1 MPVITL
7 TTDLGCRDHYV
18 ALLKAFILKKA
29 EHVQLIDISHDLEKF
44 NLQQAA
50 YIFGNAF
57 HEFPKNSI
65 HILGIRSTNFKTT
78 KFLIVYYKN
87 QYIICPDNGLFS
99 LFYDGSEVVYYELNN
114 DKFTQGIFIA
124 RDPLAQ
130 AATELAN
137 GTFVSDIAT
146 EVNDIVQSL
155 NFQPVSNL
163 DSITGRCI
171 YIDSFGNVITNVKK
185 SLFDQIC
192 QGRRFT
198 IFLPNTR
205 ISKICT
211 TYDDAEHN
219 EPLALFNSSGY
230 LEIALNH
237 GSAKQ
242 LLFPRNFL
250 MHTEFQI
257 PIEFYT

>member
-1 MPVITL
+1 MAIITL

-18 ALLKAFILKKA
+18 ALLKAYILKKS
-29 EHVQLIDISHDLEKF
+29 ENIQLIDISHELEKY

-65 HILGIRSTNFKTT
+65 HILGIRSANFKT
-78 KFLIVYYKN
+78 KKNLIVYYKN

-99 LFYDGSEVVYYELNN
+99 LFYDGSEVVYYELNA
-114 DKFTQGIFIA
+114 DKYTHGIFIS

-130 AATELAN
+130 AAIDLAN
-137 GTFVSDIAT
+137 GIFVTDIAT

-155 NFQPVSNL
+155 NFQPVSNK

-171 YIDSFGNVITNVKK
+171 YIDSFGNVIINVKK
-185 SLFDQIC
+185 AFFDHIC
-192 QGRRFT
+192 QGRKFT

-211 TYDDAEHN
+211 AYDDVEHN

-230 LEIALNH
+230 LEIALNN

-257 PIEFYT
+257 PIEFYS